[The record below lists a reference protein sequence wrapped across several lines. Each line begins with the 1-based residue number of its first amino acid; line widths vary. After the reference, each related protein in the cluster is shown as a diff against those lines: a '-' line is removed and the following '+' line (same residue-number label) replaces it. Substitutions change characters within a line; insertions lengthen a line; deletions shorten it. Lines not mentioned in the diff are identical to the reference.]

1 MHPTLEVA
9 AIVVANMVS
18 VIGVVATNKMVYRDG
33 FRFPTTLMVFH
44 FLCTW
49 MFVTFAEKMR
59 WFTAKKIP
67 WHKYAL
73 LGAAQVGSVAFVN
86 LSLMHNTV
94 GTYQLFKFTNVLMTV
109 LIEFAWMG
117 KVYSTAIY
125 ASLGVLVVGVSVATV
140 TQVAF
145 SQLGLLFGML
155 GSVATAVYQ
164 IYNKRVQTECEVSA
178 LQLLQYEQPFTT
190 LWAAIFACFSDDLGK
205 LATVDLTQSL
215 VAEIFVSCVFAFGVN
230 LSCYLIIGKTSPLTY
245 SVVGHV
251 KTIGVLIIGFV
262 AFHEQTTAKHML
274 GMLLAFGGIV
284 WYSHISSSGG
294 AKPVPPVV
302 PTAGHIGGGAG
313 GNSAAS
319 LHMSNVVSRDDAS
332 DSVALT
338 MHHSVPSME
347 DDVQCSSALVNMT
360 PKQRAD

>member
-1 MHPTLEVA
+1 MHPGLEVA
-9 AIVVANMVS
+9 LIVGANMVS

-33 FRFPTTLMVFH
+33 FTFPTSLMVLH

-49 MFVTFAEKMR
+49 AFVSIAEKMR
-59 WFTAKKIP
+59 WFTAKRIA
-67 WHKYAL
+67 WHRYAL

-109 LIEFAWMG
+109 LIEFAWLG
-117 KVYSTAIY
+117 KLYSTAIY
-125 ASLGVLVVGVSVATV
+125 ASLAVLVVGVSVATV

-145 SQLGLLFGML
+145 SHLGLLFGMC
-155 GSVATAVYQ
+155 GSVATAIYQ

-190 LWAAIFACFSDDLGK
+190 LWAAIFACFSDDLSK
-205 LATVDLTQSL
+205 LAHTSISQSL
-215 VAEIFVSCVFAFGVN
+215 AIEIFISCVFAFGVN

-251 KTIGVLIIGFV
+251 KTIGVLVIGFV
-262 AFHEQTTAKHML
+262 AFHEQTTTKHML
-274 GMLLAFGGIV
+274 GLMLAFAGIV
-284 WYSHISSSGG
+284 WYTHLSTAGSR
-294 AKPVPPVV
+294 KPMPPVAS
-302 PTAGHIGGGAG
+302 PTTA
-313 GNSAAS
+313 SARLSTAA
-319 LHMSNVVSRDDAS
+319 SRDDAS
-332 DSVALT
+332 EAVAII
-338 MHHSVPSME
+338 MH
-347 DDVQCSSALVNMT
+347 SSAPSVDDDAVATSMT